1 MFARFNGVPLHPLR
15 IQSSPLLRP
24 PIRAFPALLYSTV
37 ARDDTLVIDTPPP
50 SPSLEDRILR
60 GLYRPIIR
68 VVVLFLEQCSCVGS
82 LACFEREKKKKG
94 EKLTANYCYIDR
106 IIRRWRCSSTIKR
119 GKEFREDDSEGI
131 ETRMN
136 HVNLTTLIPSLFQII
151 SFPIILYECNKREKY
166 FEIDLINPLIKVS
179 SKRIFLVH
187 APDSI
192 PSLEKR

>member
-1 MFARFNGVPLHPLR
+1 
-15 IQSSPLLRP
+15 
-24 PIRAFPALLYSTV
+24 
-37 ARDDTLVIDTPPP
+37 
-50 SPSLEDRILR
+50 
-60 GLYRPIIR
+60 
-68 VVVLFLEQCSCVGS
+68 
-82 LACFEREKKKKG
+82 
-94 EKLTANYCYIDR
+94 
-106 IIRRWRCSSTIKR
+106 
-119 GKEFREDDSEGI
+119 
-131 ETRMN
+131 MN